1 MTIFLPN
8 STVLTTNFL
17 CIFSDL
23 NTMSLTF
30 HRVLFAQMI
39 GSQASSNPLW
49 TLPSAR
55 VMIFTAMRVRR
66 HAPAKPAVFLPLRL
80 GGGWMKT
87 HDIPADRTR
96 VDRSFS
102 FIDDNNQQV
111 LQAIVTN
118 PANTQLNRFFSACM
132 NTDAIEKI
140 GLNGVTPFFASIQ
153 DNAGSGDVN
162 SMFRLVAVLHSFG
175 IPSFF
180 GFDVVID
187 SGNPKANIV
196 ALGQGGLALP
206 DSSYYL
212 DSDAAQIRA
221 DYVAHMTRMFQLTG
235 LTAADASKAAAAILD
250 IETQI
255 AQITTSPDQL
265 TDPFKTYNKFT
276 GSQFNALS
284 ALPWADY
291 FDQNVPVPV
300 DSLTV
305 DVPAFFG
312 NLSRV
317 VLNNKDKWVAY
328 ISWQFLHA
336 VVPTLPKVFVDEDF
350 NFFGKELQGQQQ
362 QSPRI
367 RTCTKAVDAN
377 LGEALGVAFSKISF
391 PGVSKSLAK
400 SMIQDIEDAMHE
412 NLLKLDW
419 MDDQTRA
426 QALTKLSLVFNMV
439 GLPDVPTNYTFQIDT
454 NDYGNTM
461 LYSNYD
467 AFTRRITKLQ
477 EPADRTEWEMTAATV
492 NAYYDPTKNE
502 MVFPAGILQTPFF
515 NATGFPL
522 AMNYGGIGMVMGHE
536 LSHGFDNQGRDYDGT
551 GLLRDWW
558 QPATSQRFNERVQC
572 IIDQY
577 SKFQPIPGV
586 FVNGKLTQ
594 GENIADNG
602 GIKLS
607 YHAFLKA
614 AGNSAPQPSVIPGLT
629 NSQLFFVNFA
639 QGWCA
644 KWTDAMTRVRVKTDP
659 HSPPRFRVLGPL
671 MNFPEFSDAF
681 SCPAGSNMNPAN
693 RCAVW

>member
-1 MTIFLPN
+1 MDTSVNPCDDFYSYACAFICLGSDFDVFTLPN
-8 STVLTTNFL
+8 RIIT
-17 CIFSDL
+17 
-23 NTMSLTF
+23 
-30 HRVLFAQMI
+30 
-39 GSQASSNPLW
+39 
-49 TLPSAR
+49 
-55 VMIFTAMRVRR
+55 
-66 HAPAKPAVFLPLRL
+66 

-111 LQAIVTN
+111 LKQIVTN
-118 PANTQLNRFFSACM
+118 VNSGQLNQFYASCM
-132 NTDAIEKI
+132 NTAAIER
-140 GLNGVTPFFASIQ
+140 NAVDPFAPFFKSIQ
-153 DNAGSGDVN
+153 ASAGSGDAT
-162 SMFRLVAVLHSFG
+162 SLFRLVAVMHSFG
-175 IPSFF
+175 APAFF

-187 SGNPKANIV
+187 SGNPKTNIV

-212 DSDAAQIRA
+212 DADSAQLRA
-221 DYVAHMTRMFQLTG
+221 DYVAHMTRMFQLIG
-235 LTAADASKAAAAILD
+235 YNSAQASQNAQAVLAL
-250 IETQI
+250 ETQI
-255 AQITTSPDQL
+255 AEITTSPDEL
-265 TDPFKTYNKFT
+265 TDPFKTYNKYTFDQFASI
-276 GSQFNALS
+276 SQ
-284 ALPWADY
+284 LPWGDY
-291 FDQNVPVPV
+291 FDQNMPINIPAVVI
-300 DSLTV
+300 
-305 DVPAFFG
+305 DVPSFFS
-312 NLSRV
+312 NLTGIV
-317 VLNNKDKWVAY
+317 NANKDKWVPY
-328 ISWQFLHA
+328 LVWQFLHS
-336 VVPTLPKVFVDEDF
+336 VVSTMPKAFVDEDF
-350 NFFGKELQGQQQ
+350 SFFGKELQGQQQ
-362 QSPRI
+362 QSPRE

-377 LGEALGVAFSKISF
+377 LGEALGAAFARIAF
-391 PGVSKSLAK
+391 PGASKDSAQ
-400 SMIQDIEDAMHE
+400 SMIQTIEDAMHE
-412 NLLKLDW
+412 NLLALDW
-419 MDDQTRA
+419 MDEQTRQ
-426 QALTKLSLVFNMV
+426 QAVTKLSLVYNMI
-439 GLPDVPTNYTFQIDT
+439 GLPSVPTNYTFKIAVD
-454 NDYGNTM
+454 DYGSTV

-467 AFTRRITKLQ
+467 AFTRRVSKLQ
-477 EPADRTEWEMTAATV
+477 KPADRTEWEMTAATV

-522 AMNYGGIGMVMGHE
+522 PMNYGGIGMVMGHE

-558 QPATSQRFNERVQC
+558 QPETSKRFNERVQC

-614 AGNSAPQPSVIPGLT
+614 AGNTAPQPSIIPTLS

-644 KWTDAMTRVRVKTDP
+644 KWTDAMTRIRVKTDP

-681 SCPAGSNMNPAN
+681 TCPSGSNMNPTQ